1 VQVGSG
7 QHNETSQEVCGM
19 FGQSLESA
27 VSRAA
32 LLLAG
37 IAIGAT
43 FSKELRPV
51 AKRAIR
57 FGLTAG
63 GAVQEAAAEAYERG
77 QDLVAEA
84 RYEQEQAEA
93 EPAAS
98 AAAGNGSSADR
109 RAAPGR
115 A

>member
-1 VQVGSG
+1 
-7 QHNETSQEVCGM
+7 M
-19 FGQSLESA
+19 FGQSPESA

-93 EPAAS
+93 EPAATT
-98 AAAGNGSSADR
+98 AGRTGNGSSADR

>member
-1 VQVGSG
+1 
-7 QHNETSQEVCGM
+7 M

-37 IAIGAT
+37 IAIGAA
-43 FSKELRPV
+43 FSQELKPV

-63 GAVQEAAAEAYERG
+63 GAMQEAAAEAYERG

-93 EPAAS
+93 GAEPAAT
-98 AAAGNGSSADR
+98 AAGPAGNGSSADR